1 MRDHQTWGMDHSGN
15 SHGGTWSLW
24 WDWHFPYAYWALNTR
39 YLPHPYICWIPPSQR
54 ASAPWPLI
62 SGCSNKFQTP
72 RNGTSATEPTKK
84 KRCGG
89 TSPKLS
95 HQVTRPYPLEAAQHP
110 VVDASL
116 GVALCWRSGCQRKQG
131 VCWSQWLSEQCDIAC
146 DIIAFGLLNESQAW
160 NTIDFIPRATV
171 GFGSIALSG
180 KVAGRASGR
189 LAAISSGLQCIESRA
204 WSFCEMWSAE
214 NVSNKPE
221 SNRPAFY
228 SLLSNMFL
236 MLDSD

>member
-1 MRDHQTWGMDHSGN
+1 MVRLALPLCILSTKYKGIFLTLTPVESHLLRGHQHRDLWSQAAQTN
-15 SHGGTWSLW
+15 
-24 WDWHFPYAYWALNTR
+24 FRP
-39 YLPHPYICWIPPSQR
+39 R
-54 ASAPWPLI
+54 ATAPLL
-62 SGCSNKFQTP
+62 
-72 RNGTSATEPTKK
+72 RNPKK

-110 VVDASL
+110 EQQESSRLIKQPFCGWCIFGGCIVLKIGMQKKTRCLLIPMAL
-116 GVALCWRSGCQRKQG
+116 GANVI
-131 VCWSQWLSEQCDIAC
+131 IAC

-160 NTIDFIPRATV
+160 NTIDFIPRPTV

-228 SLLSNMFL
+228 SSLSNMFL